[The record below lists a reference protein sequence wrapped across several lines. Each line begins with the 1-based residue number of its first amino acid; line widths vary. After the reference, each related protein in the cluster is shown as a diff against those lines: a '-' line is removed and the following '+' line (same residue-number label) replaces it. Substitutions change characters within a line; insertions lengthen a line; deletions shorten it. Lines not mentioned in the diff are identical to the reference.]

1 MVVMDD
7 KKEIVIHHCISS
19 LYESTGGPAVSVVR
33 LCESLSQAGI
43 CTTIHTLS
51 LRGYEVANVLPSQNN
66 VKVNFTEGVL
76 VKGLKVYAP
85 FKFKADLYRNIRG
98 ATLLH
103 SHGLWLEVN
112 HIASRVAKKVNIPLI
127 VSPRGMLEE
136 WSLNHKRLKKKIAWH
151 LYQKHDLLN
160 AAAFCATSSQEAEGI
175 RSLGFK
181 QPIAVIPNGVVL
193 PPVDKLKAT
202 EKKYRIALFLSRL
215 SPKKGVID
223 LINAWNH
230 LTLNNFPQMA
240 SWRLNIVGPDEGGYK
255 KEILKVIS
263 NYQLQN
269 CISVFDPAY
278 GNDKQSLFDEAD
290 LFILPS
296 YSENFGNVIIE
307 ALASAVPVITTKG
320 TPWKEL
326 VDFRCGW
333 WTDVGFDGCVNALR
347 EALSVSDTTRAEM
360 GIRGRKLVEDK
371 YSWRSVTERMIG
383 FYKWLIERKKMPDFV
398 RTH

>member
-1 MVVMDD
+1 MDD

-19 LYESTGGPAVSVVR
+19 LYESTGGPVVSVVR

-76 VKGLKVYAP
+76 VKWLNVYAP

-151 LYQKHDLLN
+151 LYQKQDLLN
-160 AAAFCATSSQEAEGI
+160 AAAFCATSSQEAESI

-193 PPVDKLKAT
+193 PPVNKLKAT

-215 SPKKGVID
+215 SPKKGIID

-230 LTLNNFPQMA
+230 LTLNNFPKMA

-269 CISVFDPAY
+269 CISVLDPAY

-398 RTH
+398 RAH